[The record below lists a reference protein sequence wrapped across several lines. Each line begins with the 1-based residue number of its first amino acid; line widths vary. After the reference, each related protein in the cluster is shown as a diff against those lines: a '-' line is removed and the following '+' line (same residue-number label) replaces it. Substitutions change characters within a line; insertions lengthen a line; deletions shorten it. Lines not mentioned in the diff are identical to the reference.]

1 MSCRKRRARAIAV
14 TLAVILAVAAGPW
27 WAPAAAGEGGGFLSG
42 MEDLPLM
49 PRLNE
54 SADGGMVF
62 DTPAGRIVEAF
73 ASGAVTRAQVL
84 AFYAATLPQLGW
96 TMEEAARYSR
106 EGEILRLEFTEN
118 QPSQKGAAALTVR
131 FALST
136 DPTGGNRR

>member
-1 MSCRKRRARAIAV
+1 MSCRIRRARAIAV

-27 WAPAAAGEGGGFLSG
+27 WVPAAAGEAGGFLSG
-42 MEDLPLM
+42 IEDLPLM
-49 PRLNE
+49 PHLNE
-54 SADGGMVF
+54 NTDGGMVF

-118 QPSQKGAAALTVR
+118 HPMPKSAAALTVH
-131 FALST
+131 FALSP
-136 DPTGGNRR
+136 DLTGGNRR

>member
-1 MSCRKRRARAIAV
+1 MRYRIRRACAIAV

-42 MEDLPLM
+42 IEDLPLM
-49 PRLNE
+49 PDLSE

-73 ASGAVTRAQVL
+73 ASGAVTRAEVL

-96 TMEEAARYSR
+96 TVEDVARYSR
-106 EGEILRLEFTEN
+106 EGEILRLEFTKN
-118 QPSQKGAAALTVR
+118 HSPPKTGATLTVR
-131 FALST
+131 FALSP
-136 DPTGGNRR
+136 DRTGGNRR